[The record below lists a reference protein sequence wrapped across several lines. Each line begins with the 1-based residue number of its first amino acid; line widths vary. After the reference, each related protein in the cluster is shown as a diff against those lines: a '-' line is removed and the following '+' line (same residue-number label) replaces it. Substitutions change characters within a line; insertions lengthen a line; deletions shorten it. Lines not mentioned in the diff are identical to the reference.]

1 MGVLKRWWRYVR
13 PVVLSGVVYTLAR
26 LVGLTLRFRT
36 EGMGPFKELSCG
48 WIVTGWHGRSL
59 LAVNFF
65 RKRGAY
71 VIISLSRDGEMQ
83 NRVFRWFGFKTIRGS
98 TGRGGARAAIE
109 SIKVLRKGAGMTVSP
124 DGPRGPSGVVQNG
137 VMLMAQKSGAALVP
151 VGFSA
156 SPRWLAPTW
165 DRYLVPWPFA
175 KVLLVFGEPRFV
187 PPEASPDE
195 VEALRLELQA
205 EMHRLQA
212 DAERKLGIRAAE
224 LPRCPEA

>member
-1 MGVLKRWWRYVR
+1 MKRAWRYIR
-13 PVVLSGVVYTLAR
+13 PIVLSGLVFTVAR
-26 LVGLTLRFRT
+26 LLGMTLRFRT
-36 EGMGPFKELSCG
+36 EGIERFEGLRCG

-59 LAVNFF
+59 LAANFF
-65 RKRGAY
+65 RKQGAY

-83 NRVFRWFGFKTIRGS
+83 NRVFGWFGFKTIRGS

-109 SIKVLRKGAGMTVSP
+109 SIKVLRKGAGMTISP
-124 DGPRGPSGVVQNG
+124 DGPRGPSGIVQSG

-165 DRYLVPWPFA
+165 DRYLIPWPFA
-175 KVLLVFGEPRFV
+175 KALLVFGEPLFV
-187 PPEASPDE
+187 PADATPDQ
-195 VEALRLELQA
+195 VEALRLQLEE

-212 DAERKLGIRAAE
+212 EAERKLGVQTA
-224 LPRCPEA
+224 

>member
-1 MGVLKRWWRYVR
+1 MKRAWRYIR
-13 PVVLSGVVYTLAR
+13 PIVLSGLVFAVAR
-26 LVGLTLRFRT
+26 LLGMTLRFRT
-36 EGMGPFKELSCG
+36 EGIERFEGLRCG

-59 LAVNFF
+59 LAANFF
-65 RKRGAY
+65 RKQGAY

-83 NRVFRWFGFKTIRGS
+83 NRVFGWFGFKTIRGS

-109 SIKVLRKGAGMTVSP
+109 SIKVLRKGAGMTISP
-124 DGPRGPSGVVQNG
+124 DGPRGPSGIVQSG

-165 DRYLVPWPFA
+165 DRYLIPWPFA
-175 KVLLVFGEPRFV
+175 KALLVFGEPLFV
-187 PPEASPDE
+187 PTDATPDQ
-195 VEALRLELQA
+195 VEALRLQLEG

-212 DAERKLGIRAAE
+212 EAERKLGV
-224 LPRCPEA
+224 EAG

>member
-1 MGVLKRWWRYVR
+1 MKRAWRYIR
-13 PVVLSGVVYTLAR
+13 PIVLSGLVYGLAR
-26 LVGLTLRFRT
+26 LLGLTLRFRT
-36 EGMGPFKELSCG
+36 EGMEPFKALTCG

-109 SIKVLRKGAGMTVSP
+109 SIRVLRKGAGMTISP

-156 SPRWLAPTW
+156 HPRWLAPTW

-175 KVLLVFGEPRFV
+175 KVLLVFGEPLYV
-187 PPEASPDE
+187 PPEATADE
-195 VEALRLELQA
+195 VEVLRLKLEEQ
-205 EMHRLQA
+205 MHQLQA
-212 DAERKLGIRAAE
+212 DADRRLGVQPCEVAGE
-224 LPRCPEA
+224 S

>member
-1 MGVLKRWWRYVR
+1 MKRAWRYIR
-13 PVVLSGVVYTLAR
+13 PIVLSGLVFTVAR
-26 LVGLTLRFRT
+26 LLGMTLRFRT
-36 EGMGPFKELSCG
+36 EGIERFEGLRCG

-59 LAVNFF
+59 LAANFF
-65 RKRGAY
+65 RKQGAY

-83 NRVFRWFGFKTIRGS
+83 NRVFGWFGFKTIRGS

-109 SIKVLRKGAGMTVSP
+109 SIKVLRKGAGMTISP
-124 DGPRGPSGVVQNG
+124 DGPRGPSGIVQSG

-165 DRYLVPWPFA
+165 DRYLIPWPFA
-175 KVLLVFGEPRFV
+175 KALLVFGEPLFV
-187 PPEASPDE
+187 PADATPDQ
-195 VEALRLELQA
+195 VEELRLQLEG

-212 DAERKLGIRAAE
+212 EAERKLGVQTA
-224 LPRCPEA
+224 